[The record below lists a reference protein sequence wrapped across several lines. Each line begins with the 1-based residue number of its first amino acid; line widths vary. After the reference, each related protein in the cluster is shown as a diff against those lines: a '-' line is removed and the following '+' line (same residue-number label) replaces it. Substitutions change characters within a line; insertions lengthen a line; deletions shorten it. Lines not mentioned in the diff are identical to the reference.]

1 MNNKYEVLLL
11 IKPNLDKEELNKIIK
26 NVETKL
32 GGNIVKKEEWGEKTL
47 AYTIKKFKKA
57 YYILYYVETSAEN
70 IDTLRKMILIT
81 KEILR
86 PMILRHEKK
95 WPYEYK
101 TAAELK
107 FPERKPRKEFSRND
121 SFKKNFN
128 NTNSKTDTTSN
139 VEETSEKKDEIK
151 ND

>member
-11 IKPNLDKEELNKIIK
+11 IRPNLDKEELNKVIK

-57 YYILYYVETSAEN
+57 YYILYYAETSAEN
-70 IDTLRKMILIT
+70 IDALRKMILIS
-81 KEILR
+81 KDILR

-101 TAAELK
+101 NASALK
-107 FPERKPRKEFSRND
+107 FPERKPRREFNKND
-121 SFKKNFN
+121 SYKKSF
-128 NTNSKTDTTSN
+128 
-139 VEETSEKKDEIK
+139 SEKTKEDKKPSTEK
-151 ND
+151 KSETLKEENK

>member
-11 IKPNLDKEELNKIIK
+11 IRPNLEKEELNKIIE

-47 AYTIKKFKKA
+47 AYAIKKFKKA
-57 YYILYYVETSAEN
+57 YYILYYVETSSSN
-70 IDTLRKMILIT
+70 IDDVRKMILIS
-81 KEILR
+81 KDILR

-101 TAAELK
+101 NASELK
-107 FPERKPRKEFSRND
+107 FPERKPRREFNKND
-121 SFKKNFN
+121 SYKKTFN
-128 NTNSKTDTTSN
+128 NSDKKPVVSTTIKK
-139 VEETSEKKDEIK
+139 EETTKG
-151 ND
+151 